1 MRPGAWST
9 VGFLGPDERLEDVLT
24 ADARALAELGLT
36 PVELAEPLELLI
48 DAYELFLIDRSPFD
62 LPPMYEEEVA
72 RYEASRAEIERRFGP
87 IDSARFQVG
96 ERYEINFGQ
105 SCGTQ
110 ICPWSLND
118 LSGTAWCGAGSGGSG
133 EWRIRNLVTGDEMR
147 GPDLIVHLIRAHG
160 FFEGRESPYRVDAV
174 RLARLLELG
183 PFAPPPV

>member
-1 MRPGAWST
+1 MVDGRVSRPGRAT
-9 VGFLGPDERLEDVLT
+9 RRRAHGGR
-24 ADARALAELGLT
+24 ARPGRTGLT

-48 DAYELFLIDRSPFD
+48 DAYEPLLIDRSPFD

-110 ICPWSLND
+110 ICP
-118 LSGTAWCGAGSGGSG
+118 G
-133 EWRIRNLVTGDEMR
+133 V
-147 GPDLIVHLIRAHG
+147 
-160 FFEGRESPYRVDAV
+160 
-174 RLARLLELG
+174 
-183 PFAPPPV
+183 